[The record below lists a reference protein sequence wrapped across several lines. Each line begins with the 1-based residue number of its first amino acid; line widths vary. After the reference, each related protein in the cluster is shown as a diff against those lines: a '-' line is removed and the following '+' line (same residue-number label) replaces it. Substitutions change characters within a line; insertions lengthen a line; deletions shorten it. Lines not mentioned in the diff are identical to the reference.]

1 MFRLDPVA
9 AFQLPPERYRALI
22 PLHLC
27 VIGARASEGVV
38 ACAGRSS
45 FRQEKIM
52 AFVFTHRV
60 STVHG
65 WAKLQTGRRV
75 AARLC
80 RRLNLTPQERAN
92 LYVSRM
98 PIAVITASLGG
109 HPIDSERN
117 R

>member
-1 MFRLDPVA
+1 M
-9 AFQLPPERYRALI
+9 
-22 PLHLC
+22 
-27 VIGARASEGVV
+27 IGARVNEGVM
-38 ACAGRSS
+38 ACAGRSG

-52 AFVFTHRV
+52 TFVFTHRV

-92 LYVSRM
+92 LYASRM